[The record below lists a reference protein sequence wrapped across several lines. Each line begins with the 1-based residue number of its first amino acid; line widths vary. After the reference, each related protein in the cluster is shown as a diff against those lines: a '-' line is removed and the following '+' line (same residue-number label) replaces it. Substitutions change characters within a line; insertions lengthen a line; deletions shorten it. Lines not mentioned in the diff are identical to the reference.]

1 MSEHAD
7 GKESADVARSVLI
20 DVLTIL
26 GRFRDKM
33 VVVGGWVPEL
43 YFPHSGHIG
52 SLDVDLAL
60 NPETLPDHVYET
72 IERELMNNHYEKT
85 DMTNR
90 FIKRLPDGSEVK
102 VDLITG
108 DTGGRGSDSHAF
120 LQGMHVWRAHGID
133 LALDFHQEITI
144 TGKLPEG
151 GTNTLKV
158 QVPTISA
165 FICIKGITLS
175 ERKKPKDAYDIYFC
189 IANYPGGPAELAK
202 QFEPIIEHEL
212 ARQGLLAI
220 REKFESIDSI
230 GPVWA
235 AQVSAEQTGGSEELA
250 QRDAFEQIRAL
261 LKELDI

>member
-1 MSEHAD
+1 MTEHSQ
-7 GKESADVARSVLI
+7 GNESADIARSVLI

-72 IERELMNNHYEKT
+72 IQRDLINNGYQST

-90 FIKRLPDGSEVK
+90 FIKRLPGGSEVK
-102 VDLITG
+102 VDLITSE
-108 DTGGRGSDSHAF
+108 TGGRGSNSHAY
-120 LQGMHVWRAHGID
+120 LQGMHVWRAHGIG
-133 LALDFHQEITI
+133 LALDFHQELTI
-144 TGKLPEG
+144 TGRLPEG
-151 GTNTLKV
+151 GVNTIRV
-158 QVPTISA
+158 HVPTIAA

-189 IANYPGGPAELAK
+189 VANYPGGPSELAK
-202 QFEPIIEHEL
+202 QFGSIIEHEL
-212 ARQGLLAI
+212 ARQGLQAI
-220 REKFESIDSI
+220 KEKFESIDSI

-235 AQVSAEQTGGSEELA
+235 AQVTVEETGGSEELA
-250 QRDAFEQIRAL
+250 QRDAFEQLQAMI
-261 LKELDI
+261 KELGI